1 MSLFQIVTWAT
12 WRLVCLFFLRNSKRK
27 RKTSIDIRQV
37 FRYEMILCSRTI
49 SFAVQHFHLFKQP
62 WRCFGGLD
70 TSPSSVMRNA
80 EVQTIY
86 TETLNISKQGR
97 LEVRCPFNLY
107 VTPINHKDFP
117 RLDKAFF
124 TIYGNKNSLISSFFF
139 HFLNKRRQWFSILER
154 NLEQIV

>member
-1 MSLFQIVTWAT
+1 
-12 WRLVCLFFLRNSKRK
+12 
-27 RKTSIDIRQV
+27 
-37 FRYEMILCSRTI
+37 MILCSRTI
-49 SFAVQHFHLFKQP
+49 SFAVQHFPLFKQP

-107 VTPINHKDFP
+107 VTPINQKDFP

-124 TIYGNKNSLISSFFF
+124 TIYGNETC
-139 HFLNKRRQWFSILER
+139 SILAFFDFLEKKATVVFNSR
-154 NLEQIV
+154 KKLGTNCLNFRLRSVLKIEHFVFLVNLPNRVKKN